1 MDPAAHS
8 RALIGAAPRRVWY
21 GLLAITSG
29 VFVLAMLPPF
39 LPAGLGAVVRQ
50 GFASVCHQL
59 PGRSPH
65 LGGGA
70 VALCDR
76 CTGIYFGLVLGVAGT
91 GWGHGGWAALG
102 QYGRYVL
109 LGTLVPLALDWAGP
123 LLQCWENGPISRA
136 LTGLLFGGVAAS
148 YVTAR
153 LLRRSTRA
161 FRMGGP
167 E

>member
-1 MDPAAHS
+1 
-8 RALIGAAPRRVWY
+8 
-21 GLLAITSG
+21 LAITSG

-39 LPAGLGAVVRQ
+39 LPVGLGAVVRQ

-102 QYGRYVL
+102 QYDRYVL
-109 LGTLVPLALDWAGP
+109 LGALVPLALDWAGP

-161 FRMGGP
+161 FRTGGP